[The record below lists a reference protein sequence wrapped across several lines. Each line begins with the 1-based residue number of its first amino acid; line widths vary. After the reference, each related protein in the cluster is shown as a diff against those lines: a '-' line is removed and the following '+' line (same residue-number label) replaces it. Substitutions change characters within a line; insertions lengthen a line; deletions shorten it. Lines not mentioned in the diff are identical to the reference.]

1 MSEFHSIIYYFKK
14 HLLSIYYAPGTIL
27 DIRVRKAD
35 MVAGQMELLF
45 QWAKQPENKQ
55 TKINIESYSSAMK
68 EMDKKQM

>member
-35 MVAGQMELLF
+35 MVPVQMGVAIPVC
-45 QWAKQPENKQ
+45 QTARKQ
-55 TKINIESYSSAMK
+55 INQ
-68 EMDKKQM
+68 DKHWKLQ

>member
-35 MVAGQMELLF
+35 MIPVQMGVAIPVGQT
-45 QWAKQPENKQ
+45 ARKQ
-55 TKINIESYSSAMK
+55 INQ
-68 EMDKKQM
+68 DKHWKLQ